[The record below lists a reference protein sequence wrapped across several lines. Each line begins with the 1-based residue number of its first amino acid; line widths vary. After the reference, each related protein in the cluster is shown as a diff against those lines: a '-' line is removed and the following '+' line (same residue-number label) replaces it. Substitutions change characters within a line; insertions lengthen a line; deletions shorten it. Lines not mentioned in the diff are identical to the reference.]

1 MDRDAAIALV
11 QEIMNGGCSDEADD
25 RVLLEKLDRA
35 FGCPTGYVNGLI
47 FWPRGPEPT
56 AAEVVD
62 QALAY
67 RPFAL

>member
-1 MDRDAAIALV
+1 VERAAAIALV
-11 QEIMNGGCSDEADD
+11 QKIMNGDCPDEEMP
-25 RVLLEKLDRA
+25 VLLERLDRA
-35 FGCPTGYVNGLI
+35 IGCPTGHVSDLI
-47 FWPRGPEPT
+47 FGPEGPEPT